1 MSNQSE
7 MLKQFEKKIL
17 WLSSWMIHNANHVRP
32 KVDKVKIGG
41 HQASCASM
49 TTIMTS
55 LYLNVL
61 QPEDRVA
68 VKPHASPVF
77 HAIQYLFGNQTI
89 EKIKNLRGFK
99 GAQSYPSRTKDI
111 DDVDFSTG
119 SVGLGVAQTLFSSLI
134 QDYII
139 AKKFGKAVER
149 GRMVA
154 LVGDAELDEGNVYEA
169 LIEGYK
175 HDLKNCWW
183 IIDYNRQS
191 LDATI
196 HEGMNDRFVGVFETY
211 GWDVIILKYGSLQE
225 AAFKEEG
232 GEILQTFIDTCD
244 NAMYSAL
251 TFQGATAWRKYF
263 AENFANDVDFLALIE
278 KRSDVELD
286 ELMANLGGHD
296 IDLLTKTF
304 NGIDH
309 DRPVCFIAYTIKGN
323 GLPLAGHKD
332 NHSGLMNVTQMH
344 KFRDMNGIREG
355 YEWDKFEG
363 LDSDPETLETYLDET
378 AFNRRGLRRTT
389 AKYINVPAEIET
401 PTSKEQ
407 STQEAFGKIMDG
419 FGKIGEEAEYSDF
432 ASRIVT
438 TSPDVTV
445 STGLSGWVNR
455 RGLFDHREIADTFKD
470 NKIVSTQK
478 WGMNT
483 KGQHIELGI
492 AESNLMLNL
501 SAMGLTHS
509 LHGERLFPIGTVYD
523 PFVARALDQ
532 LNYACYQGARFLLI
546 GTPSGIA
553 LAPEGGAHQSIA
565 APLLGISQDGLA
577 YFEPAFA
584 DELAIIMAWSFDYM
598 QRDGS
603 APAEQE
609 NKWLRDETGGSVYLR
624 LTTRPIEQISRKIDL
639 QLKIDILDG
648 AYWLR
653 PPTPTTDIVICYTG
667 TVAPEAIE
675 AAGIIGNDRR
685 NIAVLAITSAD
696 RASAGWHA
704 AERARQRGD
713 ENAVSHI
720 EKLLSQVSRD
730 AGMVTVVDGHP
741 LTLSWL
747 GAVYGHQVKALGVEH
762 FGQTGTVADL
772 FHYYGLDANAIAH
785 AAASVSKGRPIRNLR
800 GLA

>member
-1 MSNQSE
+1 MSNQLE
-7 MLKQFEKKIL
+7 LLQQFERKVL
-17 WLSSWMIHNANHVRP
+17 WLSSWMIHNANHIRP

-41 HQASCASM
+41 HQASCASI
-49 TTIMTS
+49 TAIMTS
-55 LYLNVL
+55 LYMNVL
-61 QPEDRVA
+61 NPEDRVA

-77 HAIQYLFGNQTI
+77 HAIQYLFGNQTK
-89 EKIKNLRGFK
+89 EKIVNLRGFG

-139 AKKFGKAVER
+139 AKKFGKNVDR

-191 LDATI
+191 LDSTI
-196 HEGMNDRFVGVFETY
+196 REGLNDRFIGVFENY
-211 GWDVIILKYGSLQE
+211 GWDVVILKYGSLQLE
-225 AAFKEEG
+225 AFLESG
-232 GEILQTFIDTCD
+232 GDALKSFIDTCD

-251 TFQGATAWRKYF
+251 TFQGPAAWRAHF
-263 AENFANDVDFLALIE
+263 SENYAQDSEFMDLINN
-278 KRSDVELD
+278 RSDIELD
-286 ELMANLGGHD
+286 ALMTNLGGHD
-296 IDLLTKTF
+296 IDLLSKTF

-309 DRPVCFIAYTIKGN
+309 DRPVCFIAYTIKGY

-332 NHSGLMNVTQMH
+332 NHSGLMNVTQMN
-344 KFRDMNGIREG
+344 KFREMNNVREG
-355 YEWDKFEG
+355 HEWEIFEG
-363 LDSDPETLETYLDET
+363 LDSDEDSLQTFIDDAP
-378 AFNRRGLRRTT
+378 FNKRGKRRTT
-389 AKYINVPAEIET
+389 APYIKT
-401 PTSKEQ
+401 PSALDIPTAREQ
-407 STQEAFGKIMDG
+407 STQEAFGKIMDSI
-419 FGKIGEEAEYSDF
+419 GKMNDEF
-432 ASRIVT
+432 ASRVVT
-438 TSPDVTV
+438 TSPDVSV
-445 STGLSGWVNR
+445 STGLSGWINR
-455 RGLFDHREIADTFKD
+455 KGLFDHRDITDVFKD

-478 WGMNT
+478 WGMN
-483 KGQHIELGI
+483 KDGQHIELGI

-501 SAMGLTHS
+501 SAMGIAHS

-532 LNYACYQGARFLLI
+532 LNYACYQGARFLLV
-546 GTPSGIA
+546 GTPSGIS

-565 APLLGISQDGLA
+565 APLIGISQDGLA

-584 DELAIIMAWSFDYM
+584 DELAIIMAWSFDYL

-603 APAEQE
+603 NPIEKEQS
-609 NKWLRDETGGSVYLR
+609 WLRDETGGSVYLR
-624 LTTRPIEQISRKIDL
+624 LTTRPLEQINREVNAKL
-639 QLKIDILDG
+639 EHDILEG

-653 PPTPTTDIVICYTG
+653 PPSSTTEVVICYTG
-667 TVAPEAIE
+667 AVAPEAIE
-675 AAGIIGNDRR
+675 AAGMIGENRR
-685 NIAVLAITSAD
+685 NVAVLAITSAD

-704 AERARQRGD
+704 AERARQRND
-713 ENAVSHI
+713 DMAVSHI
-720 EKLLSQVSRD
+720 EKLLSQVPRD

-747 GAVYGHQVKALGVEH
+747 GAVFGHKVKALGVEH

-772 FHYYGLDANAIAH
+772 YHYYGLDANAIAH
-785 AAASVSKGRPIRNLR
+785 AANALARGKPIRYLR
-800 GLA
+800 SLA